1 MIFAR
6 INTINIWTANQR
18 QAGDDSFFPL
28 MLNCLS
34 RTLGVFFGC
43 WGCSGSPQNSWALSW
58 NELSVEFSPDFNCE
72 PFEDTEHALVIHAL
86 LFTSE
91 QPYCCSGQGGVL
103 HPWVG
108 AHWNRCNG
116 ACKWGCFG
124 ETLRRALPSAG
135 NCHQDWELLPSTSQ
149 IHLVG

>member
-1 MIFAR
+1 MVFAK
-6 INTINIWTANQR
+6 INTINTWTANR
-18 QAGDDSFFPL
+18 GQAGDGSFFPL
-28 MLNCLS
+28 MFKLPWKS
-34 RTLGVFFGC
+34 SGGVFWVLGMLC
-43 WGCSGSPQNSWALSW
+43 LPSALIW
-58 NELSVEFSPDFNCE
+58 NELSVEFSPHFNRE

-116 ACKWGCFG
+116 ACKQGCFG
-124 ETLRRALPSAG
+124 ETPRRALPSAG
-135 NCHQDWELLPSTSQ
+135 NCHQHWEFAALNFPKSPL
-149 IHLVG
+149 